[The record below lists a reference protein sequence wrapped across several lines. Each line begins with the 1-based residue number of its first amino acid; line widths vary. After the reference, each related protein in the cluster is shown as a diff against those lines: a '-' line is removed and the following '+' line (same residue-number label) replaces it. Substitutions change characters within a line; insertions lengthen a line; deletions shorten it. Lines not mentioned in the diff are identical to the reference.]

1 MLTLNTFIWAVYS
14 YSQKYLDLHISQ
26 RNQYHNKKDME
37 FHNPAQ
43 NVKLQDLLQGVH
55 NLGVTN

>member
-14 YSQKYLDLHISQ
+14 YSQKNTISQ

-43 NVKLQDLLQGVH
+43 NVKLQDLQQGVH